1 MQRILLYQGIIK
13 EEGLHM
19 GTIIPFHSREKH
31 HLPDDPAQSVD
42 INTLLSHV
50 EKSATDI
57 ATTLQACVQATAC
70 LQHYEVA
77 PVQCARA
84 AAYLHNLLQQVNAL
98 YRLIEQQKQT
108 VANSYPVFIQSHHCA
123 TLLEQTI
130 HAIQD
135 VREQK
140 GKLCTYLSAWRETRQ
155 QTAIYPTQVTELL
168 ANVSEY
174 RKELVKHCLS

>member
-1 MQRILLYQGIIK
+1 
-13 EEGLHM
+13 M

-31 HLPDDPAQSVD
+31 HLPDNPAPSVD

-57 ATTLQACVQATAC
+57 AATLQACVQATAC

-108 VANSYPVFIQSHHCA
+108 VANRYPVVIQSHHCA

-130 HAIQD
+130 RAIQD

-140 GKLCTYLSAWRETRQ
+140 GKPCTYLSAWREARQ
-155 QTAIYPTQVTELL
+155 LTATYPTQVTELL
-168 ANVSEY
+168 ANISEY

>member
-1 MQRILLYQGIIK
+1 
-13 EEGLHM
+13 M
-19 GTIIPFHSREKH
+19 GTIIPFHSHEKR

-57 ATTLQACVQATAC
+57 ATTFQACVQATAC
-70 LQHYEVA
+70 LQHYEVS

-98 YRLIEQQKQT
+98 YRLVEQQQQT
-108 VANSYPVFIQSHHCA
+108 VANRYPVLIQSHHCA

-130 HAIQD
+130 RTIQD

-140 GKLCTYLSAWRETRQ
+140 GKLCNYLSAWSEARQ
-155 QTAIYPTQVTELL
+155 QTVTYPAQVTELL
-168 ANVSEY
+168 THVSEY

>member
-1 MQRILLYQGIIK
+1 
-13 EEGLHM
+13 M

-31 HLPDDPAQSVD
+31 HLPDNPAQSVD

-50 EKSATDI
+50 EKSATDL
-57 ATTLQACVQATAC
+57 ATALQSCVQATAC
-70 LQHYEVA
+70 VQHDEVA
-77 PVQCARA
+77 PVHCARA
-84 AAYLHNLLQQVNAL
+84 AAYLYHLLQQVNAL
-98 YRLIEQQKQT
+98 SRLVEQQQQT
-108 VANSYPVFIQSHHCA
+108 VAKRHPVVIQAHHCA

>member
-1 MQRILLYQGIIK
+1 
-13 EEGLHM
+13 M
-19 GTIIPFHSREKH
+19 GTIIPFHLHEKH

-42 INTLLSHV
+42 INTLVSQV

-57 ATTLQACVQATAC
+57 ATILQSCVQATAC

-98 YRLIEQQKQT
+98 SRLVEQQQQT
-108 VANSYPVFIQSHHCA
+108 VANSYPVLIQSHYCA

-135 VREQK
+135 VREQQ
-140 GKLCTYLSAWRETRQ
+140 GNLCTYLSACREARQ
-155 QTAIYPTQVTELL
+155 QTATYPAQVTELL

>member
-1 MQRILLYQGIIK
+1 MGI
-13 EEGLHM
+13 
-19 GTIIPFHSREKH
+19 IIPFHSHEKH
-31 HLPDDPAQSVD
+31 HLPGDPAPSVD
-42 INTLLSHV
+42 INTLLSHL

-57 ATTLQACVQATAC
+57 ATTLQSCVQVTAC
-70 LQHYEVA
+70 LQHYEVS

-84 AAYLHNLLQQVNAL
+84 AAYLHHLLQQVNAL
-98 YRLIEQQKQT
+98 YRLVEQQKQT
-108 VANSYPVFIQSHHCA
+108 VAKSYPVFIQSHHCA

-140 GKLCTYLSAWRETRQ
+140 GKLCNYLIAWREARQ
-155 QTAIYPTQVTELL
+155 QTATYPAQVTELL

-174 RKELVKHCLS
+174 RKELVKRCLS